1 MNSIYRTS
9 LRIPPSDIDFS
20 NRLKVNALFNYVQNA
35 ASAHAEQLNLGYRE
49 MQAAGLFWVL
59 SWMRVELDGYPHYQ
73 QEVTVTTWPKGRYR
87 IFSLRDFLF
96 STAEG
101 EVFCRARSAWLPVE
115 ASSKRVVSLDR
126 LPRPVPYNPDRT
138 ALDELPSK
146 IPEGE
151 KLEDVY
157 EHQIR
162 YSDLD
167 LNQHVNNARYVELL
181 WNCYPLEFHRDH
193 RLRAL
198 TFSFQ
203 SESRYGD
210 RLILSRG
217 ADPLALNRHRVA
229 ARQAEG
235 ERVVF
240 QALVDW
246 EPE

>member
-1 MNSIYRTS
+1 MNSIFHTS
-9 LRIPPSDIDFS
+9 LRIPPSDIDFA
-20 NRLKVNALFNYVQNA
+20 NRLKIHALFNYIQNA
-35 ASAHAEQLNLGYRE
+35 ASAHAEQLNLGYQA

-59 SWMRVELDGYPHYQ
+59 SWVRVELDGYAHYQ
-73 QEVTVTTWPKGRYR
+73 EEITVTTWPKDRYR
-87 IFSLRDFLF
+87 IFSLRDFHF

-101 EVFCRARSAWLPVE
+101 QVFCRARSAWLPVE
-115 ASSKRVVSLDR
+115 AGSKRVVSLDR
-126 LPRPVPYNPDRT
+126 LPRAVPYNPDRS
-138 ALDELPSK
+138 ALEDLPAR
-146 IPEGE
+146 IPDAEN
-151 KLEDVY
+151 LEDVY

-181 WNCYPLEFHRDH
+181 LNCYPPEFHRNN

-210 RLILSRG
+210 RLILARG
-217 ADPLALNRHRVA
+217 ADPQTANRHQIA
-229 ARQAEG
+229 ARQAEND
-235 ERVVF
+235 RAVF